1 MQYLGAIIDTSK
13 MNRIRPS
20 ISKILRGLLAVMFAL
35 LLIGGCLASAQN
47 AAAVLPATAPL
58 MADSSSALPDDPEPQ
73 VKNAPNATKSEPDP
87 QTAKQNAEVMQT
99 KRILGIIPNFR
110 AVSSTDVLPAQ
121 TPKEKFLT
129 ATDDSFDY
137 SSIFIPAALAGYN
150 LGTEAYPELGHGGEA
165 YAQYLWRAAVDQT
178 IENYMVGF
186 VVPVIAHQDTRYYT
200 LGHGSFLKRTG
211 YALSRSVVTRS
222 DHAKE
227 QFNVSEVLGAGSS
240 AAISTAYYPAS
251 SRTFGNVGTA
261 WAIDIGIDGASM
273 VAKEFWPDINRRRFH
288 TNTVPTQ

>member
-1 MQYLGAIIDTSK
+1 MHSLPDLFPS
-13 MNRIRPS
+13 RSSFRPHPRKS
-20 ISKILRGLLAVMFAL
+20 LIARGLSLSVIALACVCAA
-35 LLIGGCLASAQN
+35 GAQQH
-47 AAAVLPATAPL
+47 A
-58 MADSSSALPDDPEPQ
+58 SSSALPDGPEPQ
-73 VKNAPNATKSEPDP
+73 IKNAPNATKSEPDP
-87 QTAKQNAEVMQT
+87 KTASENAKVMQT

-150 LGTEAYPELGHGGEA
+150 LGTDAYPELGHGADG
-165 YAQYLWRAAVDQT
+165 YGQYLWRAAVDQT

-186 VVPVIAHQDTRYYT
+186 VVPAIAHQDTRYYT
-200 LGHGSFLKRTG
+200 LGHGGLLKRTG

-251 SRTFGNVGTA
+251 SRTFENVGTA
-261 WAIDIGIDGASM
+261 WALDIGIDGASM
-273 VAKEFWPDINRRRFH
+273 VAKEFWPDINRRLFH
-288 TNTVPTQ
+288 TNTVPTR